1 MNSNPAKSKYS
12 DDHIRLMDAMRE
24 SKFAYW
30 NALLTL
36 NGILIT
42 VFSAVAIFGKSNKWF
57 IFVLVF
63 SCIISSLLLILNFI
77 SVNNLYDKLGKS
89 KAAKLSDEDIQKS
102 ANDYKAIK
110 RREKIVQA
118 LLLIEAFIILLLFF
132 LI

>member
-1 MNSNPAKSKYS
+1 MNSDSAMSKYGNEK
-12 DDHIRLMDAMRE
+12 IRLMDAMRE

-63 SCIISSLLLILNFI
+63 SSIVSSLLLILNYI
-77 SVNNLYDKLGKS
+77 SVNNLYEKLGKS
-89 KAAKLSDEDIQKS
+89 ETKLSDEDKQKS
-102 ANDYKAIK
+102 ANEYKAIK
-110 RREKIVQA
+110 RRETIVQMLLFLEA
-118 LLLIEAFIILLLFF
+118 LIILVLFF

>member
-1 MNSNPAKSKYS
+1 MNSDSAISKYS
-12 DDHIRLMDAMRE
+12 DEKIRLMDAMRE

-63 SCIISSLLLILNFI
+63 SSIVSSLLLILNYI
-77 SVNNLYDKLGKS
+77 SVNNLYEKLGKS
-89 KAAKLSDEDIQKS
+89 ETKLSDEDKQKS
-102 ANDYKAIK
+102 ANEYKAIK
-110 RREKIVQA
+110 RREKIVQMLLFLEA
-118 LLLIEAFIILLLFF
+118 LIILVLFF

>member
-1 MNSNPAKSKYS
+1 
-12 DDHIRLMDAMRE
+12 MDAMRE

-63 SCIISSLLLILNFI
+63 SSIVSSLLLILNYI
-77 SVNNLYDKLGKS
+77 SVNNLYEKLGKS
-89 KAAKLSDEDIQKS
+89 ETKLSDEDKQKS
-102 ANDYKAIK
+102 ANEYKAIK
-110 RREKIVQA
+110 RRETIVQMLLFLEA
-118 LLLIEAFIILLLFF
+118 LIILVLFF

>member
-1 MNSNPAKSKYS
+1 MNSDSAISKYS
-12 DDHIRLMDAMRE
+12 DEKIRLMDAMRE

-42 VFSAVAIFGKSNKWF
+42 VFSAVTIFGKSNKWF

-63 SCIISSLLLILNFI
+63 SSIVSSLLLILNYI
-77 SVNNLYDKLGKS
+77 SVNNLYEKLGKS
-89 KAAKLSDEDIQKS
+89 ETKLSDEDKQKS
-102 ANDYKAIK
+102 ANEYKAIK
-110 RREKIVQA
+110 RREKIVQMLLFLEA
-118 LLLIEAFIILLLFF
+118 LIILVLFF